1 MVQRRSLVAAA
12 ACVGLAKTVGA
23 QGTQAPLKIGLT
35 PVILAE
41 QAAFLARWGRYLSPR
56 VGRQVVFVA
65 RDSYQEVLDLLFAR
79 QLDTAWVCGY
89 PYVQHQRRLSLV
101 AAPTYQ
107 GKPLYRSYLIRA
119 RTAQPAVTNWADLR
133 GRVLA
138 YADPLS
144 NSGWLVAQAQLLAA
158 GVDSHELKKTFFAHS
173 HRNVAEAVAS
183 RLAHAGCIDGYVW
196 DTMVQQGMPV
206 AAATEVIWQSEL
218 FGFPPLVAL
227 KDAVSGVHD
236 RLFEAL
242 AHMPSTEEG
251 RALLGALNL
260 DGFARVGEDLYSS
273 IQALARTHS
282 WRSGQ
287 TQ

>member
-1 MVQRRSLVAAA
+1 MVQRRSLVAGA
-12 ACVGLAKTVGA
+12 VLGGLAGRVFSLGN
-23 QGTQAPLKIGLT
+23 QVPIKIGLT

-41 QAAFLARWGRYLSPR
+41 QAAFLARWGRYLSPL
-56 VGRQVVFVA
+56 VGRPVVFVA

-79 QLDTAWVCGY
+79 QLDSAWICGY

-119 RTAQPAVTNWADLR
+119 KTAKPTVYTWSDLR

-158 GVDSHELKKTFFAHS
+158 GVDGRELKKTFFAHS

-183 RLAHAGCIDGYVW
+183 RLAHAGCMDGYVW

-206 AAATEVIWQSEL
+206 AAATEVIWQSEQ

-227 KDAVSGVHD
+227 KDAVSEVHGQ
-236 RLFEAL
+236 LFEAL
-242 AHMPSTEEG
+242 AHMPSNEEG

-260 DGFARVGEDLYSS
+260 DGFTRVGEDLYSS
-273 IQALARTHS
+273 IQVLARTHS
-282 WRSGQ
+282 WRGGQ
-287 TQ
+287 AQ